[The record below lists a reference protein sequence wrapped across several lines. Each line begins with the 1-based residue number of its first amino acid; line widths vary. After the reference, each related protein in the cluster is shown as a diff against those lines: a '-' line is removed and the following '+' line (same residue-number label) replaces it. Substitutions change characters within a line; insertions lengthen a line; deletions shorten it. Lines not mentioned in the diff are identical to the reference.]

1 LFLLRVLDPDV
12 LIDALALL
20 AVVLEAP
27 MVRLQ

>member
-27 MVRLQ
+27 RVRLQ